1 MVDNMSSYVK
11 IKDQNLVRDVD
22 SKAVLNIDKGGLQD
36 YLMKKEIAKKQS
48 QEQRELKMR
57 IIQVEEDMNTI
68 KNLLQEII
76 SMRNVNGN

>member
-1 MVDNMSSYVK
+1 MSSYVK

-22 SKAVLNIDKGGLQD
+22 SKAVLNIDKSGLQE

-57 IIQVEEDMNTI
+57 LIQVEEDMNII

>member
-57 IIQVEEDMNTI
+57 LIQVEEDMNTI